1 MGRWLM
7 LWLGILMVLTVAVG
21 WRLGSGLEGQFVPG
35 VWVWDMS
42 LARMT
47 PSEVQTHLEA
57 ALPLH
62 QPDIVIVG
70 PEGQRWAFSPSK
82 LGMAVDAQATLTRAY
97 RIGHTETGVA
107 ALWERLQVM
116 WRGVVLPPVLAW
128 DNAATQRQLE
138 TVAEALDRPPENARI
153 VSEGTSLHLV
163 SGEIGRRM
171 DVTATLAQIEP
182 HLHSLTPT
190 EIVPVL
196 HERAPRITDE
206 EAARALS
213 VANAMLKEPLT
224 LLFSDPR
231 AGDLGPWTLSPEV
244 MASML
249 RVRTEADEVSI
260 ALEDAAL
267 REFLGPVAMAVHR
280 DPVDAHFSFDTELR
294 EVTPISPSVTGRELD
309 IEATISQIQT
319 RLRNGEH
326 FVPLVVEVIPPDYPD
341 TLTAADLG
349 ITEVAAVGESYFT
362 GSSSAR
368 DKNIRLGASQFDGVL
383 VPPGETFSFNEHLG
397 DVTPEKGYDESYVII
412 GGRTVPGVGG
422 GICQVATTVFRAAYD
437 GGFPIVERWPHAYRV
452 GYYELGGYGPG
463 FDATIYSPLVD
474 FRFVNDTPH
483 HLLIKPEVDGAN
495 ARLRFVIY
503 GTRDGRTVEQIGPE
517 WGEPIP
523 PETAIYEYDP
533 DLPAGSVR
541 QIEKAHDGL
550 HATLGRVVYDAE
562 GNVMY
567 RDTFVSDFVPWPA
580 RYLYGPGFDP
590 PADAEVI
597 RPEAS
602 EASSEE

>member
-7 LWLGILMVLTVAVG
+7 LLLGILIVLTVAVG
-21 WRLGSGLEGQFVPG
+21 WRLGPGLEGQFVPG

-42 LARMT
+42 LARMR
-47 PSEVQTHLEA
+47 PSEVQAHLEA

-62 QPDIVIVG
+62 QPDVVIVG
-70 PEGQRWAFSPSK
+70 PEGQRWAFSPSN

-97 RIGHTETGVA
+97 RVGHTETGVA

-116 WRGVVLPPVLAW
+116 WDGVVLPPVLSW
-128 DNAATQRQLE
+128 DASAAQQQLQR
-138 TVAEALDRPPENARI
+138 VADALDRPPENARI
-153 VSEGTSLHLV
+153 VSEGTALHLA

-171 DVTATLAQIEP
+171 DVTATLALIKP
-182 HLHSLTPT
+182 HLHNLTPM
-190 EIVPVL
+190 EIVPVM
-196 HERAPRITDE
+196 HERAPQITDE
-206 EAARALS
+206 KAARALS
-213 VANAMLKEPLT
+213 VANTMLKEPLT
-224 LLFSDPR
+224 LLLSDPQT
-231 AGDLGPWTLSPEV
+231 GDLGPWILSPEV
-244 MASML
+244 IANML
-249 RVRTEADEVSI
+249 QIHTEADEVVI
-260 ALEDAAL
+260 TLKDAAL
-267 REFLGPVAMAVHR
+267 REFLGPVAMAVYR
-280 DPVDAHFSFDTELR
+280 DPVDAHFDFDTELR
-294 EVTPISPSVTGRELD
+294 EITPISSSVTGRELD
-309 IEATISQIQT
+309 IAATIDQVQT
-319 RLRNGEH
+319 RLQNGEH
-326 FVPLVVEVIPPDYPD
+326 FVPLMVNEIPPDYPD

-368 DKNIRLGASQFDGVL
+368 DRNIRLGASQFDGVL

-397 DVTPEKGYDESYVII
+397 DVTSEKGYDESYIII

-422 GICQVATTVFRAAYD
+422 GICQVATTVFRAAYY

-474 FRFVNDTPH
+474 FQFINDTPH
-483 HLLIKPEVDGAN
+483 HLLIKPEVESAR

-503 GTRDGRTVEQIGPE
+503 GTQDGRTVEQIGPE
-517 WGEPIP
+517 WGDSIP

-533 DLPAGSVR
+533 TLPAGSVQ
-541 QIEKAHDGL
+541 QIERARDGVR
-550 HATLGRVVYDAE
+550 ATLGRVVYDAE

-567 RDTFVSDFVPWPA
+567 RDSFVSNFVPWPA

-597 RPEAS
+597 RPE
-602 EASSEE
+602 EAGEE

>member
-7 LWLGILMVLTVAVG
+7 LLLGILMVLMVAVG
-21 WRLGSGLEGQFVPG
+21 WRLGPGLKGQFVPG
-35 VWVWDMS
+35 VWVWDIS
-42 LARMT
+42 LAWMT
-47 PSEVQTHLEA
+47 PSEMQVHLEA

-62 QPDIVIVG
+62 QPDVVLVG
-70 PEGQRWAFSPSK
+70 PEGERWAFSPSD
-82 LGMAVDAQATLTRAY
+82 LGMAVDTQATLTRAY
-97 RIGHTETGVA
+97 RIGHTETGAA
-107 ALWERLQVM
+107 ALWERLQVI
-116 WRGVVLPPVLAW
+116 WHGVVLPPVLAW
-128 DNAATQRQLE
+128 DAVAAQQQLQM
-138 TVAEALDRPPENARI
+138 VAEALNRPPENARI
-153 VSEGTSLHLV
+153 VSEGASLHLA

-171 DVTATLAQIEP
+171 DVTATLALLEP

-196 HERAPRITDE
+196 HEQAPQVTDE
-206 EAARALS
+206 EAARALN
-213 VANAMLKEPLT
+213 VANAILNEPLT
-224 LLFSDPR
+224 LLFSDPQ
-231 AGDLGPWTLSPEV
+231 AGDVGPWTLSPEV

-294 EVTPISPSVTGRELD
+294 DVTPISPSVTGRELD
-309 IEATISQIQT
+309 IEATISQIQA

-326 FVPLVVEVIPPDYPD
+326 FVPLVVNVIPPDYPD

-397 DVTPEKGYDESYVII
+397 DVTLEKGYDESYVII
-412 GGRTVPGVGG
+412 GDRTVPGVGG
-422 GICQVATTVFRAAYD
+422 GICQVATTMFRAAYY

-452 GYYELGGYGPG
+452 SYYELGGYGPG
-463 FDATIYSPLVD
+463 FDATVYSPLVD

-483 HLLIKPEVDGAN
+483 HLLIKPQVDGAS

-503 GTRDGRTVEQIGPE
+503 GTKDGRTVEQIGPE
-517 WGEPIP
+517 WGEPNP
-523 PETAIYEYDP
+523 PETSVYEYDP

-541 QIEKAHDGL
+541 QVETAHNGL
-550 HATLGRVVYDAE
+550 RATLGRVVHDAD

-580 RYLYGPGFDP
+580 RYLYGPGYDP

-597 RPEAS
+597 RPE
-602 EASSEE
+602 EEGEG